1 MIRVRKESDTMSKVE
16 STGDSASREFKRFIT
31 SGRRRMLSKIY
42 HPFGASFIVNAEEAL
57 YGHGNLVTTP
67 NSRALLITPTN
78 MIACSVLSHPFTQ
91 NRFCSLEYQL
101 FSS

>member
-1 MIRVRKESDTMSKVE
+1 MSKVE

-67 NSRALLITPTN
+67 NIVGLCCYNPRQYN
-78 MIACSVLSHPFTQ
+78 CVL
-91 NRFCSLEYQL
+91 CA
-101 FSS
+101 